1 MRRYGFLAV
10 GLGLGLA
17 LAGLAFVWFRSTQP
31 PAELHG
37 LLLQDNLPAADFT
50 LTAEAGRRVSL
61 SDFRGRVVLLYFGYT
76 FCPDV
81 CPATLAEVKQAFKV
95 LGAQAEE
102 LQLLMISV
110 DPERDTP
117 EKLADYVARFDPR
130 FLGVTGTEAEIASAT
145 VPFGVIYQKHA
156 GSAATGYLIDHTAS
170 LTVIDRQGYTR
181 MIFPFGVTGEDLAA
195 DLRYLLSR

>member
-81 CPATLAEVKQAFKV
+81 CPATLAQVSEAMKQ
-95 LGAQAEE
+95 LGSDADRV
-102 LQLLMISV
+102 QLIMISV

-117 EKLADYVARFDPR
+117 AKTQTYVEQFDPR
-130 FLGVTGTEAEIASAT
+130 FIGLTGDPDTLTRITAAYGIVYE
-145 VPFGVIYQKHA
+145 KHE
-156 GSAATGYLIDHTAS
+156 GSVATGYLIDHTA
-170 LTVIDRQGYTR
+170 TVTVVDRDGYAR
-181 MIFPFGVTGEDLAA
+181 LILPFGISGTDIAS
-195 DLRYLLSR
+195 DMRYLLSH

>member
-1 MRRYGFLAV
+1 MRRYYGFLIAALAA
-10 GLGLGLA
+10 GFA
-17 LAGLAFVWFRSTQP
+17 LAGLAALWYRSAVP
-31 PAELHG
+31 PEMHG

-50 LTAEAGRRVSL
+50 LTATDGRRVSL
-61 SDFRGRVVLLYFGYT
+61 SDFRGRVVMLYFGYT

-81 CPATLAEVKQAFKV
+81 CPATLTEVKRAFQV
-95 LGAQAEE
+95 LGAQAEAV
-102 LQLLMISV
+102 QLLMISV

-130 FLGVTGTEAEIASAT
+130 FLGVTGTEAELAAAT

-170 LTVIDRQGYTR
+170 LTIIDRQGYTR
-181 MIFPFGVTGEDLAA
+181 LILPFGVSGDDMAA